1 MQLLDL
7 GQGFWNIRGSF
18 RIGGLLD
25 IGTQASLLRLAS
37 GGFAFLD
44 SLTLDQ
50 PTLDAVQALTDGGR
64 QVEAIL
70 NLHPFHT
77 VHVEAMHAAF
87 PQASLYGTVRHQQ
100 RFPGLPWAPER
111 TESPELHARF
121 AADLAFSVPQ
131 GVDFVPRNP
140 NLHFSSVLAF
150 HRASGSLHVD
160 DTLVYARLPGPLRRL
175 GSGDRLGFHPTL
187 GQVLEKRAGAAAD
200 FRSWAQELI
209 RDWADARQLCAAH
222 THALI
227 NAGDPPLMQRVT
239 RALARVERVLARHE
253 RRYG

>member
-1 MQLLDL
+1 MHMLDL

-18 RIGGLLD
+18 RIGGVLD
-25 IGTQASLLRLAS
+25 IGTQASLIRLAS

-44 SLTLDQ
+44 SLTLDP
-50 PTLDAVQALTDGGR
+50 PTLDAVRALTDGGS

-87 PQASLYGTVRHQQ
+87 PQARLYGTVRHQQ
-100 RFPGLPWAPER
+100 RFPALPWAPER
-111 TESPELHARF
+111 TESPELHERF
-121 AADLAFSVPQ
+121 SADLDFSVPR

-150 HRASGSLHVD
+150 HRASASLHVD
-160 DTLVYARLPGPLRRL
+160 DTLIYARLPGPLRRL
-175 GSGDRLGFHPTL
+175 GSGDRLAFHPTL
-187 GQVLEKRAGAAAD
+187 AQVLEKRSGAAAD
-200 FRSWAQELI
+200 FRAWAEQLI
-209 RDWADARQLCAAH
+209 HDWADARRLCAAH

-227 NAGDPPLMQRVT
+227 DAGDPPLMQRVA
-239 RALARVERVLARHE
+239 RALARVERLLARHQ
-253 RRYG
+253 RRHG